1 MTRDALAATLMVGLA
16 VAAAAGIIAA
26 AATSDPRPVA
36 PDQRTNVEAPGTRVE
51 TSDDK
56 TRVEAPFTTVEKD
69 HDGVRVRRHSSTSRF
84 PRPGS
89 RMGADPSAATFCP
102 RMLKGRSR
110 GPSLHLIGSR
120 TYER

>member
-1 MTRDALAATLMVGLA
+1 MHVAHFKAGIFMTREAFAATLMVGLA

-56 TRVEAPFTTVEKD
+56 TRVEAPFTTVEKN
-69 HDGVRVRRHSSTSRF
+69 HDGVRVKAPFVDIEVPKNPER
-84 PRPGS
+84 
-89 RMGADPSAATFCP
+89 D
-102 RMLKGRSR
+102 GR
-110 GPSLHLIGSR
+110 
-120 TYER
+120 